1 MSDRY
6 VLAPRH
12 LVELVL
18 RDTADPSVR
27 LELEGVLDH
36 TSAPE
41 VVAPPWEKVRNMA
54 AQLGDLLAERGPVA
68 VHELDQLRAN
78 MRDELDKLDLS
89 LHDEWVVY
97 HGLVWVAMVVEL
109 ARNGY
114 KNEGIGSD
122 VLEAIE
128 QIATTI
134 ASGLLD
140 FVPPQAR
147 R

>member
-1 MSDRY
+1 MTDRY
-6 VLAPRH
+6 VLTPRR
-12 LVELVL
+12 LVEVAL

-27 LELEGVLDH
+27 LELEEILDH
-36 TSAPE
+36 TSAPA

-54 AQLGDLLAERGPVA
+54 AQLDELIVGRGPVA
-68 VHELDQLRAN
+68 IHELDQLRAN

-97 HGLVWVAMVVEL
+97 HGLVWVAMVVDL

-134 ASGLLD
+134 ASGLLE
-140 FVPPQAR
+140 FLPPSAR
-147 R
+147 P